1 MIESGKVK
9 ELVGNYLPNFIK
21 DLEKMTN
28 IDSGNGD
35 AEGTD
40 AVAKLVGGKFEA
52 LGATVEY
59 RKNPRSTHTIVRFQ
73 GTGSLRLLLIAHI
86 DTVFE
91 KGEAQKRP
99 FRMDENMMAYGPG
112 VGDDKATVV
121 QTIYSM
127 QALTELNFT
136 DFKEII
142 LYYSGEEEGGSPT
155 AEAIVA
161 ELAQQVD
168 LCIIMDTARPN
179 WGIVTKRKGSA
190 NYEIQVEGIAG
201 HHGNASQTSAN
212 AIMEL
217 GNQISLLYK
226 LASPLPA
233 DPSQF
238 TRDKLKEQGI
248 QDHGQFTPENTI
260 NVGVIGSTNQKINS
274 IPKDAFA
281 KINVRCFSIA
291 EQERLDREIK
301 DLVNQTIVPGTKV
314 TVTGG
319 IKTGPMEKTPQ
330 VEKLVTLFRNIVKRE
345 YNADI
350 VEWVSGGLTDGNRA
364 AKYIPTIDALGVE
377 NYDEHTDHE
386 SVDLKTA
393 VPRTVAL
400 VCFILEIAANWST
413 LGKE

>member
-9 ELVGNYLPNFIK
+9 EVVASYLPNFIK
-21 DLEKMTN
+21 DLEEMTN

-40 AVAKLVGGKFEA
+40 AVAQLVGGKFVA

-59 RKNPRSTHTIVRFQ
+59 RKNPRATHTIVRFQ
-73 GTGSLRLLLIAHI
+73 GTGSLRLLLIAHV

-91 KGEAQKRP
+91 KGEAKKRP

-127 QALTELNFT
+127 QALKDLNFT

-168 LCIIMDTARPN
+168 MCIIMDTARPN
-179 WGIVTKRKGSA
+179 WGIVTRRKGSA

-238 TRDKLKEQGI
+238 TRDSLKAQGV

-291 EQERLDREIK
+291 EQQRLDGEIK

-330 VEKLVTLFRNIVKRE
+330 VEKLVTIFRNVVKRE
-345 YNADI
+345 YGRDI
-350 VEWVSGGLTDGNRA
+350 VEWQSGGLTDGNRA
-364 AKYIPTIDALGVE
+364 AKYVPTIDALGVE

-393 VPRTVAL
+393 IPRTVAL
-400 VCFILEIAANWST
+400 VSFILEVTANWAT
-413 LGKE
+413 LSKE

>member
-1 MIESGKVK
+1 MIESGKIK
-9 ELVGNYLPNFIK
+9 EMVASYLPNFIK

-52 LGATVEY
+52 LGAKVEY
-59 RKNPRSTHTIVRFQ
+59 RKNSRATHTIVRLQ
-73 GTGSLRLLLIAHI
+73 GNGSLRLLLIAHV

-91 KGEAQKRP
+91 KGEAKKRP
-99 FRMDENMMAYGPG
+99 FRMDDNMMAYGPG

-127 QALTELNFT
+127 QALKDLNF
-136 DFKEII
+136 DNYKEII

-168 LCIIMDTARPN
+168 MCIIMDTARPN

-226 LASPLPA
+226 MASPLSS

-238 TRDKLKEQGI
+238 TRDRLKEQGI

-281 KINVRCFSIA
+281 KINVRCFSVA
-291 EQERLDREIK
+291 EQERLDRAIK
-301 DLVNQTIVPGTKV
+301 DLPNKTIVAGTKV
-314 TVTGG
+314 IVTGG
-319 IKTGPMEKTPQ
+319 IKTGPMEKTLQ
-330 VEKLVTLFRNIVKRE
+330 AQKLVDIFRNVVKRE

-364 AKYIPTIDALGVE
+364 AKYVPTIDALGVE

-386 SVDLKTA
+386 CVDLKTA
-393 VPRTVAL
+393 VPRMVAL
-400 VCFILEIAANWST
+400 VCFILEVTANGSSFSE
-413 LGKE
+413 K

>member
-1 MIESGKVK
+1 MLEGGKVK
-9 ELVGNYLPNFIK
+9 AVVAGYLPDFIK
-21 DLEKMTN
+21 DLETMTN

-40 AVAKLVGGKFEA
+40 AVAKLVGAKLEA
-52 LGATVEY
+52 LGARIEY
-59 RKNPRSTHTIVRFQ
+59 RKNSRATHTIVRFQ

-91 KGEAQKRP
+91 KGEAQRRP
-99 FRMDENMMAYGPG
+99 FKMDENMMAYGPG

-127 QALTELNFT
+127 QALKDLNFN

-155 AEAIVA
+155 AESIVA

-168 LCIIMDTARPN
+168 MCIIMDTARPN
-179 WGIVTKRKGSA
+179 WGIVTQRKGSA

-226 LASPLPA
+226 MASPLPS

-238 TRDKLKEQGI
+238 TREKLKEQGI

-281 KINVRCFSIA
+281 KVNVRCFSVA
-291 EQERLDREIK
+291 EQQRLDREIK
-301 DLVNQTIVPGTKV
+301 DLPSKTVVPGTKV
-314 TVTGG
+314 IVTGG

-330 VEKLVTLFRNIVKRE
+330 VQKLVDIFRNVVKRE

-400 VCFILEIAANWST
+400 VCFILELCEKWST
-413 LGKE
+413 LSEE

>member
-1 MIESGKVK
+1 MFENGKVK
-9 ELVGNYLPNFIK
+9 EIVAEYLPSFIK
-21 DLEKMTN
+21 DLETMTN

-35 AEGTD
+35 PEGTD
-40 AVAKLVGGKFEA
+40 AVARLVGEKLEA
-52 LGATVEY
+52 LGASVEY
-59 RKNPRSTHTIVRFQ
+59 RKNSRATHTIVRFK
-73 GTGSLRLLLIAHI
+73 GTGALRLLLIAHV

-91 KGEAQKRP
+91 KGEAQRRP

-127 QALTELNFT
+127 QALKDLNFT
-136 DFKEII
+136 DYQEIV
-142 LYYSGEEEGGSPT
+142 LYYNGEEEGGSPT

-161 ELAQQVD
+161 ELAQEAD
-168 LCIIMDTARPN
+168 MCIIMDTARPN
-179 WGIVTKRKGSA
+179 WGIVTQRKGSA

-238 TRDKLKEQGI
+238 TREKLKEQGI

-281 KINVRCFSIA
+281 KVNVRCFSVA

-301 DLVNQTIVPGTKV
+301 DLPNQTVVPGTKV
-314 TVTGG
+314 IVTGG

-330 VEKLVTLFRNIVKRE
+330 AQKLVDLFRSIVKRE
-345 YNADI
+345 YDADI

-364 AKYIPTIDALGVE
+364 AKYVPTIDALGVE

-393 VPRTVAL
+393 VPRTAAL
-400 VCFILEIAANWST
+400 VCFILEICKDWPNLSA
-413 LGKE
+413 K

>member
-9 ELVGNYLPNFIK
+9 EIVGSYLPDFIK
-21 DLEKMTN
+21 DLETMTN

-35 AEGTD
+35 AEGTE
-40 AVAKLVGGKFEA
+40 AVAKLVGAKFES
-52 LGATVEY
+52 LGAKVEF
-59 RKNPRSTHTIVRFQ
+59 RKNSRATHTIVRFQ
-73 GTGSLRLLLIAHI
+73 GNGSLRLLLIAHI

-91 KGEAQKRP
+91 KGEAKRRP

-127 QALTELNFT
+127 QALKDLNF
-136 DFKEII
+136 DNFKEII

-155 AEAIVA
+155 AEEIVA

-168 LCIIMDTARPN
+168 MCIIMDTARPN
-179 WGIVTKRKGSA
+179 WGIVTQRKGSA
-190 NYEIQVEGIAG
+190 NYDIQVEGIAG

-226 LASPLPA
+226 MASPLSD

-238 TRDKLKEQGI
+238 TREKLKAQGI

-260 NVGVIGSTNQKINS
+260 NVGVIGSSNLKINS

-281 KINVRCFSIA
+281 KINVRCFSVA
-291 EQERLDREIK
+291 EQQRLDREIK
-301 DLVNQTIVPGTKV
+301 DLPNKIMVPGTKV

-330 VEKLVTLFRNIVKRE
+330 VQKLVDIFKNVVKRE
-345 YNADI
+345 YNADV

-400 VCFILEIAANWST
+400 VCFILEVTANWAKLSQ
-413 LGKE
+413 E

>member
-1 MIESGKVK
+1 MLESGKVK
-9 ELVGNYLPNFIK
+9 EIVTSYLPNFIK
-21 DLEKMTN
+21 DLEEMTN

-40 AVAKLVGGKFEA
+40 AVAQLVGGKFEA
-52 LGATVEY
+52 LGAKVEY
-59 RKNPRSTHTIVRFQ
+59 RKNSRSTHTIVRFQ
-73 GTGSLRLLLIAHI
+73 GTGDLRLLLIAHI

-91 KGEAQKRP
+91 KGEAQRRP

-127 QALTELNFT
+127 QALKELNFQN
-136 DFKEII
+136 FKEIV

-179 WGIVTKRKGSA
+179 WGIVTQRKGSA

-226 LASPLPA
+226 MASPLPS
-233 DPSQF
+233 DPSKF
-238 TRDKLKEQGI
+238 TRDSLKEQGI

-281 KINVRCFSIA
+281 KVNVRCFSIA

-301 DLVNQTIVPGTKV
+301 DLVNQTVVPGTKV
-314 TVTGG
+314 TITGG

-330 VEKLVTLFRNIVKRE
+330 AQKLVDLFRQVVKRE

-400 VCFILEIAANWST
+400 VCFILEIAENWSAFR
-413 LGKE
+413 KE